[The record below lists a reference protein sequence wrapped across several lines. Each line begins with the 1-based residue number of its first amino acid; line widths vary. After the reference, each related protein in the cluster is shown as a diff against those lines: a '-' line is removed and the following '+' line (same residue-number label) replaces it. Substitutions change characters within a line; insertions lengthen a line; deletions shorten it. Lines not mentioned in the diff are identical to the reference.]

1 MKTLAER
8 LKYAME
14 VLPPKK
20 IKGVELARAVGV
32 KPPSVSDWLSGKS
45 KTMEGEN
52 LLRAAKH
59 LSVNP
64 VWLATGNGEIKLEN
78 KSALGTA
85 LDISQQEMIPVK
97 TWDSSTPLDDDEVE
111 IPFFKD
117 FSFACG
123 SGAIGE
129 ALLNEKRKLRM
140 SKATLRNKAIDKK
153 NAVATTSSGDSM
165 SPTIKDGD
173 TIHIDLG
180 RKTVKDGKIFAVCHG
195 GLFLAKRLY
204 NLPMGGIRIVSDN
217 AAEYPE
223 IHLTAQEIKDQQFEI
238 VGWIWQIATMENW

>member
-1 MKTLAER
+1 MDRINQKMAEHNLSQADLIR
-8 LKYAME
+8 GTGA
-14 VLPPKK
+14 
-20 IKGVELARAVGV
+20 GRATVSGWV
-32 KPPSVSDWLSGKS
+32 NGTNNPS
-45 KTMEGEN
+45 
-52 LLRAAKH
+52 AKH
-59 LSVNP
+59 LDSLAKTLKTTTS
-64 VWLATGNGEIKLEN
+64 WLLTGLSDTTQNIQVIE
-78 KSALGTA
+78 
-85 LDISQQEMIPVK
+85 
-97 TWDSSTPLDDDEVE
+97 TWDDKTPLDDDEIE

-238 VGWIWQIATMENW
+238 VGWIWQISTMENW

>member
-1 MKTLAER
+1 
-8 LKYAME
+8 ME
-14 VLPPKK
+14 VSDRINKK
-20 IKGVELARAVGV
+20 MTEHGLSQADLIRGTGAGRATVSGWV
-32 KPPSVSDWLSGKS
+32 NGTNKPS
-45 KTMEGEN
+45 
-52 LLRAAKH
+52 AKH
-59 LSVNP
+59 LDA
-64 VWLATGNGEIKLEN
+64 LARTLKTTTSWILTG
-78 KSALGTA
+78 
-85 LDISQQEMIPVK
+85 ISSDEKNFQLVES
-97 TWDSSTPLDDDEVE
+97 WDSSTPLEDDEVE

-129 ALLNEKRKLRM
+129 ALANEKRKLRI

-153 NAVATTSSGDSM
+153 NAVATSASGDSM

-180 RKTVKDGKIFAVCHG
+180 RKIIKDGKIFAICHG
-195 GLFLAKRLY
+195 GLFMAKRLY

-223 IHLTAQEIKDQQFEI
+223 IQLTAQEILDQQFEI
-238 VGWIWQIATMENW
+238 VGWIWQISTMESW

>member
-1 MKTLAER
+1 MLKDR
-8 LKYAME
+8 LKEAR
-14 VLPPKK
+14 KK
-20 IKGVELARAVGV
+20 AGKSQKDVVEAVGITQSALSQLETGLV
-32 KPPSVSDWLSGKS
+32 GSSSHLPSIANFLGVSAYWLQ
-45 KTMEGEN
+45 
-52 LLRAAKH
+52 
-59 LSVNP
+59 
-64 VWLATGNGEIKLEN
+64 TGNGSPEQNQIP
-78 KSALGTA
+78 
-85 LDISQQEMIPVK
+85 DINHVK
-97 TWDSSTPLDDDEVE
+97 VWDDSTPLDDDEVE

-180 RKTVKDGKIFAVCHG
+180 RKTIKDGKIFAVCHG

-238 VGWIWQIATMENW
+238 VGWIWQISTMENW

>member
-1 MKTLAER
+1 MQVTDRINQKMAEHKLSQADLIR
-8 LKYAME
+8 GTGA
-14 VLPPKK
+14 
-20 IKGVELARAVGV
+20 GRATVSGWV
-32 KPPSVSDWLSGKS
+32 NGTNNPS
-45 KTMEGEN
+45 
-52 LLRAAKH
+52 AKH
-59 LSVNP
+59 LDNLAKTLKTTTS
-64 VWLATGNGEIKLEN
+64 WLLTG
-78 KSALGTA
+78 
-85 LDISQQEMIPVK
+85 ISDTNQNLQIIG

-129 ALLNEKRKLRM
+129 ALINEKRKLRI

-217 AAEYPE
+217 ATEYPE

-238 VGWIWQIATMENW
+238 VGWIWQISTMENW